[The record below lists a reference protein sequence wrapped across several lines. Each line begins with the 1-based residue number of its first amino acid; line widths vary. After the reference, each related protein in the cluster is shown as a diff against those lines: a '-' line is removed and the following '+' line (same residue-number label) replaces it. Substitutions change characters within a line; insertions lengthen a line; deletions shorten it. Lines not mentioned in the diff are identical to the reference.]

1 MKIIGARGKALGE
14 VVRTPSVA
22 SHASLP
28 QEGEAARRE
37 LMRIEWLPSKL
48 VLPAGAATESQCGLP
63 RGFPGSRCS
72 YQGFAYR

>member
-22 SHASLP
+22 PRASLP

-37 LMRIEWLPSKL
+37 LMRTEWLPLKP
-48 VLPAGAATESQCGLP
+48 VLPASAATESQCVLP
-63 RGFPGSRCS
+63 SGSPGRGCS